1 MTLDEFR
8 TEVIKR
14 LQVKYL
20 FSYCPICYC
29 LPAIVNSHRCE
40 EGWNMYFNSNLTDE
54 DKINACVQ
62 HMKKNRHEPIIV
74 DNK

>member
-29 LPAIVNSHRCE
+29 LPAIVNSHNCE
-40 EGWNMYFNSNLTDE
+40 EGWSIYFNSNLTDE
-54 DKINACVQ
+54 DKITACVQ
-62 HMKKNRHEPIIV
+62 YMKKNRCESIIV
-74 DNK
+74 ENK